1 MDGDSPRGDRTRPA
15 KAERSPDSVST
26 PSSVQTAEPASP
38 AEPPRKRRLLPFLI
52 FGVLLLIGAVAGGL
66 WWMQARHFEQTDDAF
81 IDTNI
86 SQVSAQVAGR
96 TLHILVDDNQLV
108 KAGQV
113 LLELDPRDW
122 QARLDQAEAQRGSAA
137 AQVTQAQAMV
147 GVQQA
152 ALDQAQA
159 NVTVAEADQV
169 QAQQDFNRF
178 KAIDPR
184 AVSRQQVDD
193 ASARLRSGN
202 ARLEAARQ
210 NVAGARAQLE
220 SARAQ
225 VTAAQASLRNA
236 DVGVE
241 NAQLQLSYTEV
252 RAPQAGRVAKRSVEP
267 GNYVTAGQA
276 LMAIVPTD
284 FWVTANFKETQL
296 TDMHP
301 GQPVAISIDAYPG
314 TTYHAK
320 VASFQAGT
328 GSVFSALP
336 VENATGNGVKVLQRV
351 PVKIVFDDDRVQKLT
366 LSAGMSVSASVTVR

>member
-1 MDGDSPRGDRTRPA
+1 MDGDSPRADRNRPA
-15 KAERSPDSVST
+15 EVENSHV
-26 PSSVQTAEPASP
+26 SP

-52 FGVLLLIGAVAGGL
+52 FGALLLIGCGAGGL
-66 WWMQARHFEQTDDAF
+66 WWLHERHFEQTDDAF

-108 KAGQV
+108 QAGQV

-122 QARLDQAEAQRGSAA
+122 QAKLDQAQAQRGSAA

-193 ASARLRSGN
+193 SSAKLRSGN

-225 VTAAQASLRNA
+225 LTAAEASLRNA

-241 NAQLQLSYTEV
+241 NAQLQLSYTKV
-252 RAPQAGRVAKRSVEP
+252 TAPQAGRVAKRSVEP

-276 LMAIVPTD
+276 LMAIVPID
-284 FWVTANFKETQL
+284 VWVTANFKETQL

-301 GQPVAISIDAYPG
+301 GQPVEIGIDAYPD
-314 TTYHAK
+314 TTYRAK
-320 VASFQAGT
+320 VVSFQAGT
-328 GSVFSALP
+328 GSVFSSLP
-336 VENATGNGVKVLQRV
+336 VENATGNWVKVLQRV
-351 PVKIVFDDDRVQKLT
+351 PVKIAFDDDRVQKLN
-366 LSAGMSVSASVTVR
+366 LSAGMSVSVSVTVR

>member
-1 MDGDSPRGDRTRPA
+1 MDGDAPIGNRPPMA
-15 KAERSPDSVST
+15 QDSDTDHAPV
-26 PSSVQTAEPASP
+26 SP
-38 AEPPRKRRLLPFLI
+38 AEPPGKRRLLPFLI
-52 FGVLLLIGAVAGGL
+52 FGVVLLICAVAGGL
-66 WWMQARHFEQTDDAF
+66 WWLHARHFEQTDDAF

-86 SQVSAQVAGR
+86 SQISAQVSGR

-108 KAGQV
+108 QAGQ
-113 LLELDPRDW
+113 LLVELDPRDW
-122 QARLDQAEAQRGSAA
+122 QAKLDEAEAQRGSAA

-184 AVSRQQVDD
+184 AVARQQVDD
-193 ASARLRSGN
+193 ADAKLRSGN
-202 ARLEAARQ
+202 ARLEAAHQ
-210 NVAGARAQLE
+210 NIAGARAQLE

-225 VTAAQASLRNA
+225 VTAAEASLRNA

-241 NAQLQLSYTEV
+241 NAQLQLSYTKV
-252 RAPQAGRVAKRSVEP
+252 TAPQTGRVAKRSVEP
-267 GNYVTAGQA
+267 GNVVTAGQA
-276 LMAIVPTD
+276 LMAIVPTE

-296 TDMHP
+296 TDMRP
-301 GQPVAISIDAYPG
+301 GQPVSISIDAYPD
-314 TTYHAK
+314 TTYQAK

-336 VENATGNGVKVLQRV
+336 AENATGNWVKVLQRV
-351 PVKIVFDDDRVQKLT
+351 PVKIEFDDDRVQSLN
-366 LSAGMSVSASVTVR
+366 LSAGMSVSVSVTVR